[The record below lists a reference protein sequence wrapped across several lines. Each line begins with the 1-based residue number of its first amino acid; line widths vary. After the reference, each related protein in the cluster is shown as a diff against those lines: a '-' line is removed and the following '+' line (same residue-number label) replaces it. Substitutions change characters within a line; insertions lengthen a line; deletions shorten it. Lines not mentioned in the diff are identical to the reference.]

1 MEELEAKI
9 IEDGKILNKIK
20 NIDEN
25 KFKKYIE
32 ILKECYKQSNK
43 KEGE

>member
-1 MEELEAKI
+1 MEKLKEKI

-25 KFKKYIE
+25 KFRKYIE
-32 ILKECYKQSNK
+32 ILKECYEQKDD